1 MADTVGVDV
10 TETKQLVPQVSAELT
25 TDLTGKTGKDIIS
38 AMWAVN
44 PTLAKE
50 VGNISNVYSSPYG
63 MFRSVP
69 IVCKDQDCAYKDIC
83 MVQQAN
89 RVVGQ
94 RCPMEI
100 ATILSRFEQWCM
112 HFGIEIVNDFIDP
125 KDLVDAT
132 LIKDLVT
139 IEVQQLRGENKIAL
153 NGDFM
158 TKTLLDIDKKCT
170 PYYGQIVSPESE
182 YLLTLQQ
189 RKEKILNQLNAT
201 RKDKAQD
208 RRTQSPSDE
217 AMRLFQQIREME
229 RQQTI
234 IPNGTVTDIE
244 FDEDGNVIMNEILGG
259 DSDGDDE
266 ENTRSDQE
274 NGEESGDISGRN
286 ETGDILDK
294 TESGREDSGS

>member
-1 MADTVGVDV
+1 MADKNTIIGVDIS
-10 TETKQLVPQVSAELT
+10 EKKELVPQVSSELT

-38 AMWAVN
+38 AMWSIDPN
-44 PTLAKE
+44 MAKE
-50 VGNISNVYSSPYG
+50 VSNISNVYSSPYG

-69 IVCKDQDCAYKDIC
+69 IVCKGADCAYKDIC

-89 RVVGQ
+89 RVIGQ
-94 RCPMEI
+94 RCPMEV
-100 ATILSRFEQWCM
+100 ATIVSRFDQWCQ

-139 IEVQQLRGENKIAL
+139 VEVQQLRGENKIAL

-158 TKTLLDIDKKCT
+158 NKVLLDIDKKCT
-170 PYYGQIVSPESE
+170 PYFGQAVSPESE
-182 YLLTLQQ
+182 FLLTLQQ

-208 RRTQSPSDE
+208 KRAQTPSDE
-217 AMRLFQQIREME
+217 AMRLFQQVRDME
-229 RQQTI
+229 RQH
-234 IPNGTVTDIE
+234 IPNGSITDIE
-244 FDEDGNVIMNEILGG
+244 FDENGNVIMVEEEPEEVG
-259 DSDGDDE
+259 DSNGNDKK
-266 ENTRSDQE
+266 NTRGNQE

-286 ETGDILDK
+286 ETGDVLDE
-294 TESGREDSGS
+294 T